1 MNETTV
7 CLSDLCDLVSESVV
21 PNERPDDLYVG
32 LEHVASGRLVRIGG
46 RQASEMRSST
56 SKFNRGDILYG
67 KLRPYLDK
75 SVLTDEGGVCTTE
88 LLVLRAKRGVD
99 PRFLAL
105 VVHSP
110 YFIKHA
116 VAGTTGVQHPRTSW
130 AHIREFKVPGFTQ
143 EEQSRIADLL
153 WLVHKAITQSE
164 ALVKVAQSLKRAA
177 MRILFTHGLRG
188 ETQKETDVGPMPE
201 GWELTSFGV
210 LFNIVQG
217 FSLKK
222 NLSEDG
228 KGVPFLRTS
237 NVYWGR
243 TELNSVSRMRI
254 DPASIGDRVLEA
266 GDLLV
271 CEGGE
276 IGRAAVWDGEITN
289 CTFQNHIHRLRPQD
303 DGRVVPRF
311 AMSWLEE
318 GFCHRRIYEG
328 AGNRT
333 TIPNLSRARLG
344 ELSMPVPSLDEQR
357 EIVAILNAIDRKID
371 LHRKKRAVLDE
382 LFKVLLHKLMTE
394 DIRVG
399 ALNFSALQSNHN
411 SLLKPRGTNVR

>member
-46 RQASEMRSST
+46 GQASEMRSST
-56 SKFNRGDILYG
+56 SKFKRGDILYG

-75 SVLTDEGGVCTTE
+75 AVLTDEEGVCTTE
-88 LLVLRAKRGVD
+88 LLVLRAKEGMD
-99 PRFLAL
+99 PRFLAVL
-105 VVHSP
+105 LHSP
-110 YFIKHA
+110 NFVKHA

-143 EEQSRIADLL
+143 EEQSRIAALL

-164 ALVKVAQSLKRAA
+164 TLVKVAQSLKHAA

-188 ETQKETDVGPMPE
+188 EAQKETEVGPVPE

-210 LFNIVQG
+210 LFDIVQG

-228 KGVPFLRTS
+228 KGVSFLRTS
-237 NVYWGR
+237 NIYWGR

-254 DPASIGDRVLEA
+254 DPASLGNRVLES

-276 IGRAAVWDGEITN
+276 IGRAAVWNGEIAN

-328 AGNRT
+328 SGNRT
-333 TIPNLSRARLG
+333 TIPNLSQARLG
-344 ELSMPVPSLDEQR
+344 ELSMPLPSLAEQR
-357 EIVAILNAIDRKID
+357 EIVTILDAIDRKID
-371 LHRKKRAVLDE
+371 LHRKKRAALDD
-382 LFKVLLHKLMTE
+382 LFKALLHKLMTGE
-394 DIRVG
+394 IRVSD
-399 ALNFSALQSNHN
+399 LDLSEEDDNERQH
-411 SLLKPRGTNVR
+411 KI